1 MLFNSYIF
9 ILFFLPMTL
18 VIYYGLNRAEK
29 YAVAKGFLVLASL
42 FFYGY
47 FQISYVLLFVGS
59 IVFNYFCSRML
70 LREQT
75 NGLGKKT
82 LLTFGI
88 LANVGLIGYFKYFN
102 FWLENL
108 NVLFH
113 TELLIKNILMPLGI
127 SFFTFQQI
135 SYLVDSYRG
144 ETKEYG
150 FIDYAL
156 YITFFPQLV
165 AGPIVLHDEMLSQ
178 IADKSK
184 KRLNHTMLAE
194 GIHLF
199 AIGLFKKVMIADT
212 IGRGVDWGYANV
224 SVLTG
229 AEAVLVSLL
238 YTLQIYFDFSGYCDM
253 ASGIARMFHINLPIN
268 FNSPYKATSIVDFWK
283 RWHMTLTRFLQ
294 KYVYIP
300 LGGNRKGNVRTMVN
314 IFVVFLVSGIWHGA
328 AWTFILWGVIHGIA
342 NILCRVFAKSWE
354 RFPQFLRWI
363 LTFSFVN
370 FTWILF
376 RSTKI
381 SEAKEMFAKIFSCW
395 EGGISAQFL
404 DNFRILEFTYIE
416 DHVPML
422 RELVVTMPS
431 FYLCVILLVG
441 LGIALIPKN
450 SQEVEF
456 VPNLGNALGSVILLI
471 WSILSLSGLTTFLYF
486 NF

>member
-18 VIYYGLNRAEK
+18 VIYYGLNRAQK
-29 YAVAKGFLVLASL
+29 YTAAKGFLVIASL

-47 FQISYVLLFVGS
+47 FQISYIFLIVGS
-59 IVFNYFCSRML
+59 IVFNYVCSRML
-70 LREQT
+70 LLKRT
-75 NGLGKKT
+75 NDFGKQL
-82 LLTFGI
+82 LLTLGI

-102 FWLENL
+102 FLLENI
-108 NVLFH
+108 NVLFQ

-165 AGPIVLHDEMLSQ
+165 AGPIVLHDEMLLQ
-178 IADKSK
+178 IADKNK
-184 KRLNHTMLAE
+184 KKLNHTMLAE

-224 SVLTG
+224 NALTG
-229 AEAVLVSLL
+229 VEAILVSLL

-294 KYVYIP
+294 KYIYIP

-314 IFVVFLVSGIWHGA
+314 IFLVFLVSGIWHGA

-342 NILCRVFAKSWE
+342 NILCRVFVKSWE
-354 RFPQFLRWI
+354 RFPGFLRWM

-376 RSTKI
+376 RATTI
-381 SEAKEMFAKIFSCW
+381 AEAKGMFVKIFSRW

-422 RELVVTMPS
+422 RELVVIMPS
-431 FYLCVILLVG
+431 FYLCIILLVG

-450 SQEVEF
+450 SQEVKF
-456 VPNLGNALGSVILLI
+456 VPNIGNALGSVILLI